1 MAHEVVSSAP
11 DAPVAD
17 VTGRRYRVLVAGAG
31 VAGLECMIALRTL
44 AEERVELDVLAPEGE
59 FTYRPLSVAEPFGA
73 GDVFSVPLAELLSP
87 IGARH
92 HRDALAAVQAG
103 ERRVTTAA
111 GDVLEYDALVVACG
125 GRPVDPLP
133 GALVFRGSADTDA
146 VRGLLDELSSRQAH
160 RLVFAVPSGTGWALP
175 VYELALLA
183 AAHVEARG
191 HEGVELTL
199 VTPETSPLAL
209 FGRAAS
215 NTVGELLEQRG
226 ITVTCGAHPVEYA
239 HGELKATGGISLRAD
254 RVVTIPRLRGPR
266 IAGLPSD
273 SEGFL
278 RTTHGGAVRGVRR
291 VHAAGDA
298 VSFPIKQGGIA
309 AQQAVAVAETLAAR
323 AGAPVTPKPFRPVLR
338 GLLLTGG
345 VPRYMRTEA
354 TSGSGDTSMVSPEPL
369 WWPPSKVAGRYLAPF
384 LAELAGRE
392 LPPEGLPV
400 AGAFRVE
407 REIGAA
413 EGKAGFPG
421 Y

>member
-1 MAHEVVSSAP
+1 VAVEADRQRVS
-11 DAPVAD
+11 
-17 VTGRRYRVLVAGAG
+17 TR
-31 VAGLECMIALRTL
+31 
-44 AEERVELDVLAPEGE
+44 
-59 FTYRPLSVAEPFGA
+59 
-73 GDVFSVPLAELLSP
+73 
-87 IGARH
+87 
-92 HRDALAAVQAG
+92 
-103 ERRVTTAA
+103 A

-125 GRPVDPLP
+125 GQPADPLP

-146 VRGLLDELSSRQAH
+146 IRRLLDDVSSRRAH

-175 VYELALLA
+175 VYELALLTA
-183 AAHVEARG
+183 SHLEARG
-191 HEGVELTL
+191 REGVELTL

-215 NTVGELLEQRG
+215 DTVGGLLEQRG
-226 ITVTCGAHPVEYA
+226 ISVACGAHPVEYA
-239 HGELKATGGISLRAD
+239 DGELKATGGISLRAD
-254 RVVTIPRLRGPR
+254 RVVTVPRLRGPK

-273 SEGFL
+273 SEGFI

-291 VHAAGDA
+291 AHAAGDA

-323 AGAPVTPKPFRPVLR
+323 AGAPVTPRPFRPVLR

-345 VPRYMRTEA
+345 VPRYMLAEP
-354 TSGSGDTSMVSPEPL
+354 TSGRGDASMVAPEPL

-392 LPPEGLPV
+392 PPPEAPPL
-400 AGAFRVE
+400 AGALLVE

-413 EGKAGFPG
+413 EAAAGFSG
-421 Y
+421 R